1 MTQGTKWRASAVMV
15 ALSTLLVVAACDSGG
30 TRGESGGAVSA
41 DGSWNPTG
49 LRSVRDVPVAA
60 VKQAIARRLD
70 AQRPSQLDDDQWRHA
85 RSLYARFGGSPLW
98 MSEEGFHDERSKALL
113 RAVLDAHTDALNLDA
128 YAVNELVR
136 AVSALRQSQKATP
149 EQIAEA
155 DVLLTATYAALGED
169 LLTGQVDPK
178 KVAGQSW
185 FIDAQEE
192 AVDSALVR
200 ALLGSPLEKSIA
212 TMRPQDED
220 YGALRKELLRY
231 RELAA
236 KGGWPAVP
244 AGRALKPGE
253 SDAPARLA
261 ALRARLA
268 AEGVLADSGAVPAA
282 DSAVRAPTSANAPR
296 PGDQRARADSREP
309 GSVYDR
315 ALAGA
320 VARYQALHNIPVDS
334 ILGAETVA
342 SMNVPAQQR
351 MLQLAANLER
361 FRWLPRQLG
370 TRYVLVN
377 VPAFRLEGFENGRK
391 AIEMKVIVGQEFEGR
406 STPVFSDSMETVVF
420 RPYWL
425 VTPTIQAKELEP
437 KIAADPGYLSR
448 GNYEYYS
455 EGGKQRIRQRPGEK
469 NSLGLVKFLFPNDF
483 NIYLHDTPQDEL
495 FEKDV
500 RAFSHGCIR
509 LEKPAEFA
517 QWVLGWDAARVQ
529 QAMNSQPDDK
539 SVRLP
544 KKLPVYIAYF
554 TAYQR
559 DGRLHWGNDVYDRD
573 GTLAQTVAPGAV
585 PTAQAV
591 RTIAALQKLVDD

>member
-1 MTQGTKWRASAVMV
+1 
-15 ALSTLLVVAACDSGG
+15 
-30 TRGESGGAVSA
+30 
-41 DGSWNPTG
+41 
-49 LRSVRDVPVAA
+49 
-60 VKQAIARRLD
+60 
-70 AQRPSQLDDDQWRHA
+70 
-85 RSLYARFGGSPLW
+85 

-113 RAVLDAHTDALNLDA
+113 RAVLDAHTDALRLDA
-128 YAVNELVR
+128 YAMDELVR
-136 AVSALRQSQKATP
+136 GVSALRQSQKPTAD
-149 EQIAEA
+149 QIAEA
-155 DVLLTATYAALGED
+155 DVLLTAAYAALGED
-169 LLTGQVDPK
+169 LLTGQVNPK

-200 ALLGSPLEKSIA
+200 ALLGSPLDKSIA

-220 YGALRKELLRY
+220 YAALRKELLRY
-231 RELAA
+231 RDLAA

-253 SDAPARLA
+253 SDAAARLA

-282 DSAVRAPTSANAPR
+282 DSAVRTPEAARPAQTSP
-296 PGDQRARADSREP
+296 RARAAQSAA
-309 GSVYDR
+309 GSYDR

-334 ILGAETVA
+334 VLGEETVK
-342 SMNVPAQQR
+342 SLNVPAQQR
-351 MLQLAANLER
+351 MLQIAANLER

-370 TRYVLVN
+370 ARYVLVN
-377 VPAFRLEGFENGRK
+377 VPAFRLEGFDNGQK

-425 VTPTIQAKELEP
+425 VTPDIQAKELEP

-455 EGGKQRIRQRPGEK
+455 EGGKQRIRQKPGEK

-483 NIYLHDTPQDEL
+483 NIYLHDTPQDDL

-529 QAMNSQPDDK
+529 QAMQSGPNDTG
-539 SVRLP
+539 VRLP
-544 KKLPVYIAYF
+544 RKLPVYIAYF
-554 TAYQR
+554 TSYLR

-573 GTLAQTVAPGAV
+573 GTLAQAVAPGAV
-585 PTAQAV
+585 PSAEAV
-591 RTIAALQKLVDD
+591 RTIDALRKLVDD